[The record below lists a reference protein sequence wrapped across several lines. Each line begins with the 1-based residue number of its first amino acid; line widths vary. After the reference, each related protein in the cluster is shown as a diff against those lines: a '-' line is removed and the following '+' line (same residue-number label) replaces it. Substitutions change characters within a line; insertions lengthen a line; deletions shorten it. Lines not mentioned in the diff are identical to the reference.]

1 MTGHVAA
8 LVLALL
14 ACGACHA
21 QVIDVARSR
30 IDFDVQS
37 WGLAGSA
44 MPVAAVLD
52 FPKKG
57 QDRDGED

>member
-1 MTGHVAA
+1 MNRAGAAQRLAAAEFGARQAGLVA
-8 LVLALL
+8 
-14 ACGACHA
+14 
-21 QVIDVARSR
+21 R
-30 IDFDVQS
+30 IDFDVES
-37 WGLAGSA
+37 WGLAGST